1 MCALRSPARHQTK
14 LRHHLCP
21 QLLDPRGVV
30 SSMSVFKALVGNWPN
45 MAVESDIPLALDA
58 FSRERGII
66 SLHPSKVGDFCAC
79 KQKRRF
85 PWSSHSRLISS
96 VWLILALMYFAFHDM
111 HLGRLVRRGESDQLV
126 VVPALGG
133 RVLEVF
139 QVSAP
144 VGVDEDE
151 CTVLLMEHSFG
162 FSYGKPFVGM

>member
-1 MCALRSPARHQTK
+1 
-14 LRHHLCP
+14 
-21 QLLDPRGVV
+21 
-30 SSMSVFKALVGNWPN
+30 MSVFKALVGNWPN

-58 FSRERGII
+58 FSRKRGII

-79 KQKRRF
+79 EQKRRF

-96 VWLILALMYFAFHDM
+96 VWLILALTYFAFHDM

-126 VVPALGG
+126 VVPTLGG

>member
-1 MCALRSPARHQTK
+1 
-14 LRHHLCP
+14 
-21 QLLDPRGVV
+21 
-30 SSMSVFKALVGNWPN
+30 
-45 MAVESDIPLALDA
+45 
-58 FSRERGII
+58 
-66 SLHPSKVGDFCAC
+66 
-79 KQKRRF
+79 
-85 PWSSHSRLISS
+85 
-96 VWLILALMYFAFHDM
+96 MYFAFHDM